1 MGEESRGGRTWGN
14 KKKSGKEGIGTR
26 WERVWG
32 KREIREG
39 GGWAERQNFP
49 PEIKLHS

>member
-1 MGEESRGGRTWGN
+1 MGEQEKEWKRGVG
-14 KKKSGKEGIGTR
+14 
-26 WERVWG
+26 
-32 KREIREG
+32 EG

>member
-32 KREIREG
+32 KQGDEVGRTQRRKTEFSPRNKIT
-39 GGWAERQNFP
+39 
-49 PEIKLHS
+49 